1 MADKIADNKKLKR
14 LMTGDRPTHNT
25 YSIAHYIGSLKSR
38 IINQDKYD
46 TFVFIADYHALTTH
60 ADKTSLISSNTV
72 GMIRTM
78 LSLGLDPKKVVLYRQ
93 SRIVET
99 FRLHTIL
106 SMLTAMPELE
116 RQPMLKEKIA
126 SGYKLTYG
134 LMGYPVL
141 MASDILIM
149 DADLVPVGKDNEA
162 HIEITKDL
170 ARRFNSMYGHGEDV
184 LVVPEGEIG
193 EIVIGLDG
201 QGKAG
206 KSTGGIFF
214 DDSTEE
220 VKKKVMSMYTD
231 PTRLKATDPG
241 HVDGNPVFI
250 YHDLFNT
257 NTDEVK
263 DLKDRY
269 VKGTV
274 GDVEVKQK
282 LLSAIEQFMEP
293 IRQKRSEIDKNMT
306 DDDIF
311 DLLRQGEEIANNS
324 AEKTINRVMKAMD
337 F

>member
-1 MADKIADNKKLKR
+1 MSEVIKSKNR
-14 LMTGDRPTHNT
+14 LMTGDRPTYHT
-25 YSIAHYIGSLKSR
+25 YSIAHYVGSLNSR
-38 IINQDKYD
+38 IINQDKYE

-60 ADKTSLISSNTV
+60 ADKTSLIAQNTI

-106 SMLTAMPELE
+106 SMLTTMPELE

-170 ARRFNSMYGHGEDV
+170 ARRFNALYGHGEDV
-184 LVVPEGEIG
+184 LVVPKGEIG
-193 EIVIGLDG
+193 EIVVGLDG

-214 DDSTEE
+214 DDSAED
-220 VKKKVMSMYTD
+220 VRKKVMSMYTD

-241 HVDGNPVFI
+241 HVEGNPVFI
-250 YHDLFNT
+250 YHDLFNK
-257 NTDEVK
+257 NKAEVD
-263 DLKDRY
+263 DLKERY

-282 LLSAIEQFMEP
+282 LYAAIETFMEP
-293 IRQKRSEIDKNMT
+293 VRQKRSEIDKDMT
-306 DDDIF
+306 DDDII
-311 DLLRQGEEIANNS
+311 DLLKKGEEKANKS
-324 AEKTINRVMKAMD
+324 AENTINRVNKAMS